1 MNKYSTSIGTAILMM
16 MVGMSP
22 IILSVIV
29 TLASQNSD
37 LETYTMPVAYL
48 IGGLLCIFVANKGL
62 NIQFRDYVHKP
73 DIRLLILVIASAIFY
88 EIFMTYTVYRE
99 TLAETT
105 VLTTD
110 DIFPI
115 ADLVFIAPLS
125 EELIFRFAML
135 TILLI
140 APGNSRMK
148 LSFSIGFVSI
158 LWVLPHFS
166 GFTMRSMDIA
176 FAGMIIGIIYWFS
189 KNLLYCIVFHAT
201 TNFITVITVIF
212 SEFFYQRAY
221 LFYVSLGMW
230 LLWIPTLFI
239 VLYCNRNQ
247 YSFQP
252 LETIKSL
259 HSK

>member
-166 GFTMRSMDIA
+166 GFTMRSN
-176 FAGMIIGIIYWFS
+176 G
-189 KNLLYCIVFHAT
+189 YCICWNDYRNHLLVQQESIILYRVPCDYKFHHCD
-201 TNFITVITVIF
+201 NCHF
-212 SEFFYQRAY
+212 QRILLSKSVPA
-221 LFYVSLGMW
+221 LCQFGYVAVMDANAVYC
-230 LLWIPTLFI
+230 F
-239 VLYCNRNQ
+239 VL
-247 YSFQP
+247 
-252 LETIKSL
+252 
-259 HSK
+259 